1 MRRGAANW
9 KRKARDVANTDVL
22 VANGDAHHILSC
34 RSKIIRVTE
43 NRVTGL
49 VARAV
54 PNITQN
60 E

>member
-1 MRRGAANW
+1 MRRGAADW
-9 KRKARDVANTDVL
+9 KRKARNVANTDVL
-22 VANGDAHHILSC
+22 VTNGDAHHILSC
-34 RSKIIRVTE
+34 RSKIIRITE

-54 PNITQN
+54 PHITQN